1 MTELQIILIVCAA
14 VFVGSLYWWGK
25 KSKNEPIQRAY
36 RKESL
41 PAETPEEE
49 GYEVTPLKR
58 AEPSVAASSHLAQAA
73 KQGMLPRETATKS
86 SELAAAE
93 PKTNDA
99 MTSVAQQA
107 PLFVETAAT
116 TPESTPTL
124 APLHS
129 EQDAL
134 SARMSE
140 SPAYEAPVM
149 MAATPS
155 STVSHQLTPTE
166 APQQQLFALL
176 VLSASAKFT
185 RKQLHVAME
194 ASRLNFHHDG
204 TYVKQDANGNI
215 IFRIANVV
223 EPGYFPPVDDAEF
236 ESPGVALVLELP
248 NAMTPYRAMDEFITV
263 ARKVSQN
270 LSAKLYD
277 AQRHLIKESDLKA
290 MREYAQSLTF

>member
-1 MTELQIILIVCAA
+1 MTELQIILIVCAV

-49 GYEVTPLKR
+49 GYEVTPIKR
-58 AEPSVAASSHLAQAA
+58 NEVPVTASATSLAQTA
-73 KQGMLPRETATKS
+73 KEGMLPREPMVKS
-86 SELAAAE
+86 PE
-93 PKTNDA
+93 PV
-99 MTSVAQQA
+99 SVTAQQA
-107 PLFVETAAT
+107 PLFAEPDV
-116 TPESTPTL
+116 TPAPTSVVM
-124 APLHS
+124 PSVS
-129 EQDAL
+129 EVDAL
-134 SARMSE
+134 SARMNE
-140 SPAYEAPVM
+140 TPAYEAPVM
-149 MAATPS
+149 SQTAS
-155 STVSHQLTPTE
+155 VVHQPTPTE

-223 EPGYFPPVDDAEF
+223 EPGYFPAVDDADF

-248 NAMTPYRAMDEFITV
+248 NAITPYRAMDEFITV

>member
-1 MTELQIILIVCAA
+1 MTELQIILIVCAV

-41 PAETPEEE
+41 PAETPYEE
-49 GYEVTPLKR
+49 GYEVTPIKR
-58 AEPSVAASSHLAQAA
+58 NEVTPAPVSVALAQVA
-73 KQGMLPRETATKS
+73 KEGMIAREAVS
-86 SELAAAE
+86 QPVEVQ
-93 PKTNDA
+93 
-99 MTSVAQQA
+99 SVTVQQA
-107 PLFVETAAT
+107 PLFAQ
-116 TPESTPTL
+116 PEPTLSPTL
-124 APLHS
+124 AVADSRS
-129 EQDAL
+129 EENAL
-134 SARMSE
+134 SARMGEAPLTSPMATASSHQA
-140 SPAYEAPVM
+140 SPAE
-149 MAATPS
+149 TPAS
-155 STVSHQLTPTE
+155 
-166 APQQQLFALL
+166 QLFALL

-223 EPGYFPPVDDAEF
+223 EPGYFPAVDETDF

-270 LSAKLYD
+270 LGAKLYD

>member
-1 MTELQIILIVCAA
+1 MTELQIILIVCAV

-41 PAETPEEE
+41 PAETPYEE
-49 GYEVTPLKR
+49 GYEVTPIKR
-58 AEPSVAASSHLAQAA
+58 HEVTPAPASVALAQVA
-73 KQGMLPRETATKS
+73 KEGMIAREAVS
-86 SELAAAE
+86 QPVEVQ
-93 PKTNDA
+93 
-99 MTSVAQQA
+99 SVTVQQA
-107 PLFVETAAT
+107 PLFAQ
-116 TPESTPTL
+116 PEPTLSPTL
-124 APLHS
+124 AVADSRS
-129 EQDAL
+129 EEDAL
-134 SARMSE
+134 SARMGEAPLTSPMGTASHQS
-140 SPAYEAPVM
+140 SPAE
-149 MAATPS
+149 TPAS
-155 STVSHQLTPTE
+155 
-166 APQQQLFALL
+166 QLFALL

-223 EPGYFPPVDDAEF
+223 EPGYFPAVDETDF

-270 LSAKLYD
+270 LGAKLYD

>member
-1 MTELQIILIVCAA
+1 MTELQIILIVCAV

-49 GYEVTPLKR
+49 GYEVTPIKR
-58 AEPSVAASSHLAQAA
+58 NEVPVTASATSLAQTA
-73 KQGMLPRETATKS
+73 KEGMLPREPMVKSPEPVSVTAQQTP
-86 SELAAAE
+86 LFAE
-93 PKTNDA
+93 PDVTPA
-99 MTSVAQQA
+99 PTSAVM
-107 PLFVETAAT
+107 PSV
-116 TPESTPTL
+116 
-124 APLHS
+124 S
-129 EQDAL
+129 EGDAL
-134 SARMSE
+134 SARMNE
-140 SPAYEAPVM
+140 TPAYEAPVM
-149 MAATPS
+149 IQTAS
-155 STVSHQLTPTE
+155 VVHQPTPTE

-223 EPGYFPPVDDAEF
+223 EPGYFPAVDDADF

-248 NAMTPYRAMDEFITV
+248 NAITPYRAMDEFITV

>member
-1 MTELQIILIVCAA
+1 MTELQIILIVCAV
-14 VFVGSLYWWGK
+14 VFIGSLYWWGK
-25 KSKNEPIQRAY
+25 KSKNEPMQRAY

-49 GYEVTPLKR
+49 DYEVTPIKR
-58 AEPSVAASSHLAQAA
+58 NEVPVSASATSLAQTVKEGMLSRKPMVKPAEPVTGIAH
-73 KQGMLPRETATKS
+73 
-86 SELAAAE
+86 
-93 PKTNDA
+93 
-99 MTSVAQQA
+99 QA
-107 PLFVETAAT
+107 PLFAESDVNPSPTTAVM
-116 TPESTPTL
+116 PSV
-124 APLHS
+124 S
-129 EQDAL
+129 ELDAL
-134 SARMSE
+134 TARMSE
-140 SPAYEAPVM
+140 TPAYEAPVM
-149 MAATPS
+149 SQTAS
-155 STVSHQLTPTE
+155 GVHQPTPTE

-194 ASRLNFHHDG
+194 VSRLNFHHDG

-223 EPGYFPPVDDAEF
+223 EPGYFPPVDETDF

>member
-1 MTELQIILIVCAA
+1 MTELQIILIVCAL

-36 RKESL
+36 RTETL
-41 PAETPEEE
+41 PAQTPEEE
-49 GYEVTPLKR
+49 EYEVTPIKR
-58 AEPSVAASSHLAQAA
+58 ADSFQASAAPSLAQSA
-73 KQGMLPRETATKS
+73 KEGMLPRD
-86 SELAAAE
+86 AAAAFD
-93 PKTNDA
+93 PRVN
-99 MTSVAQQA
+99 SVANEAPSLVETQLSAPALAVTNNHHSASQTTA
-107 PLFVETAAT
+107 PL
-116 TPESTPTL
+116 L
-124 APLHS
+124 A
-129 EQDAL
+129 EEDAL
-134 SARMSE
+134 SARMNE
-140 SPAYEAPVM
+140 STAHEALS
-149 MAATPS
+149 MAQSFSANQAAASAETAQS
-155 STVSHQLTPTE
+155 
-166 APQQQLFALL
+166 QLFALL

-223 EPGYFPPVDDAEF
+223 EPGYFPQLDEVNF

-248 NAMTPYRAMDEFITV
+248 NAITPYRAMDEFITV

-270 LSAKLYD
+270 LGAKLYD